1 MIYMIYDEPTSAL
14 GSPPGAAPTPLLRLL
29 LAATYP
35 TSPPWI
41 PYGIIGLGGPSG
53 SHVGPTRPGSSEG
66 GMTDATSYETRP
78 VLIHETTCSRLSI
91 VRFDTGPKRSI
102 RHLLGGE
109 KNNYFSSRY

>member
-53 SHVGPTRPGSSEG
+53 SHVGPARVPGG
-66 GMTDATSYETRP
+66 GYASAA
-78 VLIHETTCSRLSI
+78 
-91 VRFDTGPKRSI
+91 
-102 RHLLGGE
+102 
-109 KNNYFSSRY
+109 